1 MKKVLLVDPDK
12 KVVEDLRNHLEQHN
26 YMVVATLD
34 GASAVQKAL
43 AETPDI
49 ILCDTETNG
58 LNGFEVF
65 NTLQQINSTAIIP
78 FVFLTSNNTYHETRT
93 VMSLGADDYL
103 VKPVKMEELLQLIA
117 IRLEKQ
123 EKLINLADE
132 KFNTLMEKSLSGVFI
147 YKDDRLSY
155 VNKKFCDVLGY
166 KRKELIGMNIV
177 NIVFKDDIDQV
188 ITAISKCFKGLLKEI
203 DLEFRAIRYDQEL
216 VKIRLTG
223 SLTYIH
229 KKKSIIGS
237 ITEISVANQ
246 LSFSF
251 KKLPSSI
258 RLTRREQ
265 EVLTLICEGLSNN
278 EIAEKLF
285 ISERTV
291 EGHRSNLLMKTNCRN
306 SVCLALFAVRYG
318 LYKIT

>member
-12 KVVEDLRNHLEQHN
+12 NVVEDLKYKLEEHK
-26 YMVVATLD
+26 YTVISSLD

-78 FVFLTSNNTYHETRT
+78 FVFLTTNNAYPATRN

-103 VKPVKMEELLQLIA
+103 VKPIKDEELIQLVE
-117 IRLEKQ
+117 IRLKKQ

-132 KFNTLMEKSLSGVFI
+132 KFNTLMEKSFSGVFI
-147 YKDDRLSY
+147 YKDDRFSY
-155 VNKKFCDVLGY
+155 VNKKFCEVLGY
-166 KRKELIGMNIV
+166 NRKELIGMNIV
-177 NIVFKDDIDQV
+177 NIVYKDDIDQV
-188 ITAISKCFKGLLKEI
+188 ITAISNCFKGLLKEI

-237 ITEISVANQ
+237 ITETSSADQPN
-246 LSFSF
+246 FAF

-265 EVLTLICEGLSNN
+265 EILALICEGLANS

-306 SVCLALFAVRYG
+306 SVCLALFAVKYG